1 MHNLFCVARHG
12 LINGLTLHAVEIIPG
27 QLTPLQ
33 CQTHAVLFARPS
45 SQIGQTQFSNTVIVL
60 IDKPNK
66 KIFYNIRMIYI
77 GDKID
82 AALLLPLQFKG
93 KGGRD
98 RNAY

>member
-1 MHNLFCVARHG
+1 MQFSL
-12 LINGLTLHAVEIIPG
+12 PD
-27 QLTPLQ
+27 P
-33 CQTHAVLFARPS
+33 VLKVPDPVLKFARPS

>member
-1 MHNLFCVARHG
+1 MPDPCSSL
-12 LINGLTLHAVEIIPG
+12 
-27 QLTPLQ
+27 
-33 CQTHAVLFARPS
+33 CQTQFSKCQTQFSNLPDPVLKFARPS

-93 KGGRD
+93 KGGGD